1 MGKFPDGD
9 KEEKGKGKRWY
20 HLSPFRRLLM
30 HGADGTNTP
39 EFEED
44 EEKKDL
50 NFWRENSKRSEV
62 KKR

>member
-44 EEKKDL
+44 EEKKRL
-50 NFWRENSKRSEV
+50 EFLEGE
-62 KKR
+62 